1 MSEQPGD
8 RVQHLF
14 DQAVTLPLEQRAAFL
29 DAACAG
35 DAALRAEM
43 EALLALDDSFS
54 DTSNDGLLKSPVVR
68 APEDEPPGVRPA
80 VPGYEVLGE
89 LGQGGMGVVYK
100 ARQVSLNRAVALKM
114 LLGGAHARPRD
125 LAHFRLEAEA
135 LASLHH
141 PGIVQVYEVGEC
153 DGHPY
158 LCLEFV
164 EGGSLAERVRGRP
177 QPPSEAAR
185 LVQALARAMHAAH
198 QAGVVHRDL
207 KPSNVLLAA
216 DGTPKVTDF
225 GLARRLEGGARQ
237 TASGDVMGSPSY
249 MAPEQAGGRSHTA
262 GPAADVYALGA
273 ILYECLT
280 GRPPFQAATVVE
292 TVMLVLTAEPVP
304 PRRQQP
310 ALPRDLETI
319 CLKCLA
325 KEPGRRYADAQELA
339 EDLDRFLT
347 REPIVARRV
356 GWLERLA
363 LWVRR
368 RPTRA
373 AACGLAALVLVLAG
387 LGGGATALWQRAEGA
402 LQREQRAK
410 EDVELAR
417 AAERKAK
424 DDLDRALDLHR
435 VLFAHAAWRDNA
447 VGRAEQLLLECAPER
462 RDWEWRY
469 VYRLCHTELVRLRG
483 HTSHV
488 ISVAFSPDGSRLLTA
503 SWDGT
508 AKLWDAATGQEVL
521 PLRWN
526 ADSATAAAY
535 SPDGRRLAAAAVD
548 GTFKVWDAATGQELL
563 APKGHS
569 QWVTAVAFRPDGKRL
584 ATACKD
590 GTAKVW
596 DAATGEEIR
605 TLRGPPGEALGL
617 AFSPDGTRLA
627 TGYQFGAVQVWDAAT
642 GKELLTPRGHAGAV
656 NGVAFS
662 PNGRRLATASNDG
675 TAKVWDAA
683 TGKEIRILRGHAG
696 TVFGVAFSPDGQ
708 RLATAHENGTAKVW
722 DAATGQESLTIR
734 GHTLFVRSVA
744 FSPDGRRLATASNDG
759 TAKVW
764 DAAVDQEFLTLKGH
778 PARVQGVA
786 FSSDGTRVASAAAD
800 GTTKVWD
807 AAARKEIYS
816 FPGPLPAYSVAFS
829 PDGRRVATA
838 QEGGTARVW
847 DAVTGKEVLILRG
860 HAGHVFGVAFS
871 PDGRR
876 LATASEDGTAK
887 VWDAATWEE
896 VLTLTGH
903 VGPVR
908 SVAFSPD
915 GTRLATASF
924 DGTAKV
930 WDAATGQAVRMLK
943 EPGTDRL
950 HCIAFSPDG
959 RRLAAA
965 CLFECTAQVWDAA
978 SGRDLLTLKGHTFH
992 VVAVAFSPDGKRLAT
1007 ASEDGTAK
1015 VWDAVTGQE
1024 TLTLNGH
1031 AGGLTSVAF
1040 SADGSR
1046 LATAGLDGT
1055 VRIWDAPPLSR
1066 LNLE

>member
-8 RVQHLF
+8 RVQRLF
-14 DQAVTLPLEQRAAFL
+14 DQAVTLPLGQRAAFL

-43 EALLALDDSFS
+43 EALLALDDGFS
-54 DTSNDGLLKSPVVR
+54 DTSDDGLLKSPVVR
-68 APEDEPPGVRPA
+68 APEDEPPGFRPA
-80 VPGYEVLGE
+80 VPGYEILGE

-125 LAHFRLEAEA
+125 LAHFRLEAES

-153 DGHPY
+153 AGHPY

-177 QPPSEAAR
+177 QPPAEAAR

-237 TASGDVMGSPSY
+237 TASGAVMGSPSY

-280 GRPPFQAATVVE
+280 GRPPFQAATAVE
-292 TVMLVLTAEPVP
+292 TVMLVLSAEPVP
-304 PRRQQP
+304 PRRLRP

-339 EDLDRFLT
+339 EDLGRFLS

-368 RPTRA
+368 RPTQA

-387 LGGGATALWQRAEGA
+387 LGGGAAALWQRAEGA
-402 LQREQRAK
+402 LQREQQAK
-410 EDVELAR
+410 EDVEQAR
-417 AAERKAK
+417 AAERRAK
-424 DDLDRALDLHR
+424 GDLDRALDRHR
-435 VLFAHAAWRDNA
+435 GLFAHAAWRDNA

-469 VYRLCHTELVRLRG
+469 VYRLCHTERVTLRG

-488 ISVAFSPDGSRLLTA
+488 TFVAFSPDGSRLLTA

-508 AKLWDAATGQEVL
+508 AKLWDAATGQELL
-521 PLRWN
+521 PLRT
-526 ADSATAAAY
+526 SRGVEEPMTAAAF
-535 SPDGRRLAAAAVD
+535 SPDGRRLATGSYHGAV
-548 GTFKVWDAATGQELL
+548 KVWEAATGQELL

-569 QWVTAVAFRPDGKRL
+569 RWVDAVAFSPDGKRL
-584 ATACKD
+584 ATASKD
-590 GTAKVW
+590 GTAKLW
-596 DAATGEEIR
+596 DAARGEEIR
-605 TLRGPPGEALGL
+605 VLRGHFGEIHDAV
-617 AFSPDGTRLA
+617 FSPDGTRLA
-627 TGYQFGAVQVWDAAT
+627 ATSSGPVQVWDAAT
-642 GKELLTPRGHAGAV
+642 GKEVLTLRGHTGNVNCVRYSPDGKRLASAAADGAV
-656 NGVAFS
+656 
-662 PNGRRLATASNDG
+662 
-675 TAKVWDAA
+675 KVWDAA
-683 TGKEIRILRGHAG
+683 TGEEVRTLPGHFGMAS
-696 TVFGVAFSPDGQ
+696 GVAFSPDGK
-708 RLATAHENGTAKVW
+708 RLATTHQNGTAKVW
-722 DAATGQESLTIR
+722 DAATGQEILTIR
-734 GHTLFVRSVA
+734 GHTL
-744 FSPDGRRLATASNDG
+744 
-759 TAKVW
+759 
-764 DAAVDQEFLTLKGH
+764 
-778 PARVQGVA
+778 
-786 FSSDGTRVASAAAD
+786 
-800 GTTKVWD
+800 
-807 AAARKEIYS
+807 Y
-816 FPGPLPAYSVAFS
+816 
-829 PDGRRVATA
+829 
-838 QEGGTARVW
+838 
-847 DAVTGKEVLILRG
+847 
-860 HAGHVFGVAFS
+860 
-871 PDGRR
+871 
-876 LATASEDGTAK
+876 
-887 VWDAATWEE
+887 
-896 VLTLTGH
+896 
-903 VGPVR
+903 VR

-915 GTRLATASF
+915 GTRLATASNDLTAKVWDPAVVQECRTLKAHSDRVNGVAF
-924 DGTAKV
+924 SPNSSRLATASGDGTVKLWDPASGEEVRTLRGDAGKVSSVAFSPDGQRLAACAAGTAKV
-930 WDAATGQAVRMLK
+930 WDAATGKEVLTLRGHAGPVRSVGFSPDGSRLATASDDAVKVWDAATGQTARTIQGPKDDAL
-943 EPGTDRL
+943 R
-950 HCIAFSPDG
+950 CIAFSPDG
-959 RRLAAA
+959 TRVAAT
-965 CLFECTAQVWDAA
+965 CYGHRTAQVWDAA
-978 SGRDLLTLKGHTFH
+978 TGQEILTLKGHTFH
-992 VVAVAFSPDGKRLAT
+992 ANAVAFSPDGKRLAT

-1015 VWDAVTGQE
+1015 VWDAATGQE
-1024 TLTLNGH
+1024 TLTLNAH
-1031 AGGLTSVAF
+1031 TGGLTSVAF